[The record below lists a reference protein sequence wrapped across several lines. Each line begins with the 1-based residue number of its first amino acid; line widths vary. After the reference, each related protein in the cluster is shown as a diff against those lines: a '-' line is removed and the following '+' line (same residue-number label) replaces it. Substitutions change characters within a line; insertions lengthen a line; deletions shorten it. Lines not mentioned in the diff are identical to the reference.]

1 MSDDYYIKQD
11 SGEATILPCLE
22 ASLVHVAPEIAV
34 IIFALNVIG
43 CGGLGTIVSA
53 KLDENGFN
61 FWALGTGI
69 M

>member
-11 SGEATILPCLE
+11 TILPSLE
-22 ASLVHVAPEIAV
+22 ACLVQVAPEKAV

-53 KLDENGFN
+53 KLDERGFN

>member
-11 SGEATILPCLE
+11 TILPCLE
-22 ASLVHVAPEIAV
+22 FKYETSLVHVAQEKTV

-43 CGGLGTIVSA
+43 CGGLGTIISA
-53 KLDENGFN
+53 QLDEKGYN